1 MRLDTGR
8 LPLTSL
14 ASATAPKV
22 GLPAALPC
30 RTVVVVP
37 RLVKAES
44 GTLVIVLAL
53 PLIALFVNVSD
64 PASVANVPVVTVDG
78 GVDVFP
84 VFRSTRRIFGVP
96 EESSTIAFPS
106 ETVLA
111 VAIELPFGAVY
122 TVRSEPS
129 AFRAT
134 NWFER
139 TRISSPDQV
148 WSLVAAFE
156 SVTDCDETVAGVVDR
171 KRGY

>member
-1 MRLDTGR
+1 MVPKSRSAFENVAVAIPLVVGR
-8 LPLTSL
+8 
-14 ASATAPKV
+14 
-22 GLPAALPC
+22 G
-30 RTVVVVP
+30 
-37 RLVKAES
+37 
-44 GTLVIVLAL
+44 
-53 PLIALFVNVSD
+53 
-64 PASVANVPVVTVDG
+64 VANVPVVTVDG

-84 VFRSTRRIFGVP
+84 VFRSTLRIFGVP

-156 SVTDCDETVAGVVDR
+156 SVTDCDETVAGVVVVGVDDAAVESAAGFAR
-171 KRGY
+171 IDQTNPTIRTRITAMKKLVSVR